1 LFRTILRLG
10 KIGINLSSIQLMDVT
25 VSVVNEHNTSIHT
38 KLDNTKFQKM
48 VLLFNSLEDGW
59 SVKKRGDSYVFTKK
73 HEGKKEVLEESY
85 LMQFMKTHLDFTRL
99 QMV

>member
-1 LFRTILRLG
+1 
-10 KIGINLSSIQLMDVT
+10 MDVT
-25 VSVVNEHNTSIHT
+25 VSIKTANNSAVHT
-38 KLDNTKFQKM
+38 KIDNTKFEKM

-99 QMV
+99 QTNGIV